1 MYPLA
6 VHQGYYHIKP
16 DLTCLGKVLGAGL
29 PMGVVGGRKDILMK
43 AAPLSGS
50 DVFDASNSKRSS
62 AADVLFHSGTYNG
75 HPLILTAGLAT
86 IGVLEKK
93 FDYIVGQTD
102 KLRAGLEEIF
112 KEKGIPMQ
120 TVGVGTVFNILLT
133 DVKIEKF
140 RDIQTSDFATRKK
153 IDYLLLMEGI
163 YNKPTNRYSVS
174 AVHDDNIL
182 DFTFEAYRKVMKK
195 L

>member
-1 MYPLA
+1 MSVSYTHL
-6 VHQGYYHIKP
+6 
-16 DLTCLGKVLGAGL
+16 
-29 PMGVVGGRKDILMK
+29 
-43 AAPLSGS
+43 
-50 DVFDASNSKRSS
+50 DVYKR
-62 AADVLFHSGTYNG
+62 
-75 HPLILTAGLAT
+75 
-86 IGVLEKK
+86 
-93 FDYIVGQTD
+93 Q
-102 KLRAGLEEIF
+102 
-112 KEKGIPMQ
+112 
-120 TVGVGTVFNILLT
+120 VFNILLT

-140 RDIQTSDFATRKK
+140 RDIQTSDFEMRKK